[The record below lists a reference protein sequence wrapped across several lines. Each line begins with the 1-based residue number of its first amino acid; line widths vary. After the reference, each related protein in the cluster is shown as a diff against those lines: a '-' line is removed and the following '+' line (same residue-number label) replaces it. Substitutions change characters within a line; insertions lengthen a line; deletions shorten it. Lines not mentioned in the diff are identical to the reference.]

1 MYSRK
6 HLMTALLLTFVTASL
21 FSQDTDSAFNLTCI
35 VYDEAYNPIGATHVI
50 NMNTHEGDV
59 SDNLGIFS
67 LRVDMK
73 DTLFFRNIAYRDTF
87 IPVAAVAEDRY
98 VILKRIIYPLQEA
111 KVFPWGSSY
120 DDFSKAMINTPAPQ
134 TLGEALGLPR
144 RDPEYI
150 PFDMDEAI
158 LKSAGFLL
166 SSPVSF
172 FYYNMSKREKRR
184 RELFWKEKNKE
195 LYERFDSIITREN
208 LSDIT
213 GLNGD
218 PLLAFMTYMLKRMV
232 CDYRCNELK
241 IYSEIY
247 AHWEVFQQLNPEI
260 AGSTQ

>member
-6 HLMTALLLTFVTASL
+6 HLVTALLLTFNTASI

-35 VYDEAYNPIGATHVI
+35 VYDEAYIPIGVTHVI
-50 NMNTHEGDV
+50 NMNTHEGEV
-59 SDNLGIFS
+59 SDSLGIFS
-67 LRVDMK
+67 LEVHMS
-73 DTLFFRNIAYRDTF
+73 DTLFFRNIAYMQTF

-120 DDFSKAMINTPAPQ
+120 NDFSEAVINTPAPQ

-144 RDPEYI
+144 QDPDYI
-150 PFDMDEAI
+150 PFDMDEAT

-166 SSPVSF
+166 SSPISF
-172 FYYNMSKREKRR
+172 IYYNLSKREKNRR
-184 RELFWKEKNKE
+184 KLFWNEKNRELD
-195 LYERFDSIITREN
+195 ERFDAIVSTES
-208 LSDIT
+208 LSNIT

-218 PLLAFMTYMLKRMV
+218 SLLAFMAYLFKRMV

-241 IYSEIY
+241 IFSEIY
-247 AHWEVFQQLNPEI
+247 AHWEVFQQLNPETVR
-260 AGSTQ
+260 SN

>member
-6 HLMTALLLTFVTASL
+6 HLLTALLLTFMTASI

-35 VYDEAYNPIGATHVI
+35 VYDEAYIPIGVTHVI
-50 NMNTHEGDV
+50 NMNTHEGEV
-59 SDNLGIFS
+59 SDSLGIFS
-67 LRVDMK
+67 LEVHMS
-73 DTLFFRNIAYRDTF
+73 DTLFFRNIAYMQTS

-120 DDFSKAMINTPAPQ
+120 EDFSEAVINTPAPQ

-144 RDPEYI
+144 QDPDYI
-150 PFDMDEAI
+150 PFDMDVAT

-166 SSPVSF
+166 TSPVSF

-184 RELFWKEKNKE
+184 RELFWYEKNRE
-195 LYERFDSIITREN
+195 LHERFDAIITPEN
-208 LSDIT
+208 LSNIT
-213 GLNGD
+213 GLSGD
-218 PLLAFMTYMLKRMV
+218 PLLAFMNYMFKRMV
-232 CDYRCNELK
+232 CDYRCNELE

-247 AHWEVFQQLNPEI
+247 AHWEVFKQLNPEI
-260 AGSTQ
+260 STH